1 MSPQPTALQFWRQ
14 RHGRRWLGLDFT
26 PLHDVPFHARIT
38 PYLAELRSLR
48 LELSAGL
55 SFRDKVLVRDG
66 DDAFGF
72 LIAATPALEVSH
84 RAKEFCLRRGQATL
98 LHVSET
104 GAVGATRTFRLESVL
119 VPAASLR
126 ERVRHPEDLV
136 SQRFR
141 PGEATVLL
149 RGYLRALERRPVRT
163 EDARAMV
170 ATHLVDLVALA
181 LRPDGAL
188 GDTRLEAVSEARVRR
203 TLDLIGKSYADP
215 DLDIGAAAARL
226 GISTRYLQRLLR
238 ESGTTFRATLREV
251 RLQHALRLL
260 REGEITRI
268 TDIAM
273 TTGFADASS
282 FNRLFRARFGD
293 SPKALRRA
301 AVTTSP
307 TRDRMGRGNHSI
319 GFERGA

>member
-1 MSPQPTALQFWRQ
+1 MIPG
-14 RHGRRWLGLDFT
+14 HKRRRKILSG
-26 PLHDVPFHARIT
+26 FH
-38 PYLAELRSLR
+38 P
-48 LELSAGL
+48 
-55 SFRDKVLVRDG
+55 V
-66 DDAFGF
+66 DD
-72 LIAATPALEVSH
+72 
-84 RAKEFCLRRGQATL
+84 
-98 LHVSET
+98 
-104 GAVGATRTFRLESVL
+104 LESVL
-119 VPAASLR
+119 VPAASLS

-141 PGEATVLL
+141 PGEAAVLL
-149 RGYLRALERRPVRT
+149 RGHLRALERRPVRT
-163 EDARAMV
+163 EDARGMV
-170 ATHLVDLVALA
+170 APHLVDLLALA

-188 GDTRLEAVSEARVRR
+188 GETRLEAVSEARVRR

-282 FNRLFRARFGD
+282 FNRLFQARFGD

-307 TRDRMGRGNHSI
+307 TRDRMGRGDRSI
-319 GFERGA
+319 GFGRGA